1 MLGENANNS
10 VGHLWYVLLLPF
22 PSGIGRWR
30 LLDVPQPK
38 EADRSPG
45 AVETL
50 SSVAKDLSDIPKL
63 IAGHG
68 NAAGAIAIE
77 VAKLRDSIDRFVGVV
92 VKPRETEA
100 GVDYTKEEDAS
111 LHWEVAQVLAED
123 PSVGI
128 ERAKE
133 IAEGR
138 IAEQVALPHLGME

>member
-1 MLGENANNS
+1 MQTILLTIFGTFCFCLFLVALA
-10 VGHLWYVLLLPF
+10 VGGYWMY
-22 PSGIGRWR
+22 
-30 LLDVPQPK
+30 
-38 EADRSPG
+38 RSRKKQIEVQEQFCK

-138 IAEQVALPHLGME
+138 IAEQAALPHLGME